1 VDYSVKL
8 FMSKIETLVAIANKL
23 PDQRIDELV
32 DFAGFLY
39 HKEDSDGEIDG
50 MLLSYDVAG
59 GRLA

>member
-1 VDYSVKL
+1 
-8 FMSKIETLVAIANKL
+8 MSKIETLVAIANKL